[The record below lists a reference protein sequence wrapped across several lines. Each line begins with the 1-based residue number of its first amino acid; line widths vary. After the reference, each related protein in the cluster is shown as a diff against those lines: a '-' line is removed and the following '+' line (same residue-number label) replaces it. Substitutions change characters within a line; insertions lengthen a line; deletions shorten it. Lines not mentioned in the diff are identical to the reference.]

1 MKAGALR
8 ILLISTLLF
17 SAALFWVRDGV
28 VQETGTSLR
37 NELEVLASQHS
48 FTISGINKLE
58 DEAANLG
65 SEASLEE
72 RLKSLLSGYNYLLV
86 HDATGEISEL
96 RILGPH
102 ASAEELER
110 RVSVKT
116 MRRGVHHWVEAIL
129 VGPRGAR
136 RTLPLL
142 VDTGASTV
150 VLPNSMIEELGF
162 KPSELQDGETQTA
175 AGSVNVKLGQL
186 YSVQVGHAHLRDVA
200 VGFIEDDKLGEQP
213 LLGMSFLGRFR
224 LTIDD
229 ENNRVMLL
237 TR

>member
-1 MKAGALR
+1 MEAGALR

-17 SAALFWVRDGV
+17 SAALFWVRDGI

-48 FTISGINKLE
+48 FTISGINKLK
-58 DEAANLG
+58 DETAKLG
-65 SEASLEE
+65 SEASLDE
-72 RLKSLLSGYNYLLV
+72 RLKSLLNGYNYLLV

-102 ASAEELER
+102 PSAEEVER
-110 RVSVKT
+110 RVAVKT
-116 MRRGVHHWVEAIL
+116 MRRGVHHLVEAIL
-129 VGPRGAR
+129 VGPRGAK

-186 YSVQVGHAHLRDVA
+186 YSVQVGHAHLRDVG

>member
-37 NELEVLASQHS
+37 NELELLASQHS

-65 SEASLEE
+65 SEGSLDE
-72 RLKSLLSGYNYLLV
+72 RLKSLLSGYNYLVV

-96 RILGPH
+96 RVLGPRL
-102 ASAEELER
+102 SAEELER

-116 MRRGVHHWVEAIL
+116 MRRGVHHLVEAIL

-150 VLPNSMIEELGF
+150 VLPNSMMEELGF
-162 KPSELQDGETQTA
+162 KPSELRDGESQTA
-175 AGSVNVKLGQL
+175 AGPVNVKRGQL

-200 VGFIEDDKLGEQP
+200 VGFIEDDKIGEQP

>member
-17 SAALFWVRDGV
+17 STALFWVRDGV

-65 SEASLEE
+65 SEGSLDE

-102 ASAEELER
+102 PSAEELER
-110 RVSVKT
+110 GVSVT
-116 MRRGVHHWVEAIL
+116 MRRGVHHLVEAIL

-150 VLPNSMIEELGF
+150 VLPNSMMEELGF

-186 YSVQVGHAHLRDVA
+186 HSVQVGHAHLRDVA
-200 VGFIEDDKLGEQP
+200 VGFIEDDKIGEQP

>member
-8 ILLISTLLF
+8 ILLISMLVF
-17 SAALFWVRDGV
+17 STALFWVRDGV

-65 SEASLEE
+65 SEGRLDE
-72 RLKSLLSGYNYLLV
+72 RLKSMLSGYNYLLV

-102 ASAEELER
+102 PSAEELER

-116 MRRGVHHWVEAIL
+116 MRRGAHHWVEAIL
-129 VGPRGAR
+129 VGPRGDR
-136 RTLPLL
+136 LTLPLL

-162 KPSELQDGETQTA
+162 KPSELRDGESQTA
-175 AGSVNVKLGQL
+175 AGPVNVKQGQL

-200 VGFIEDDKLGEQP
+200 VGFIEDDKIGEQP